1 MACGFLDN
9 IKKILSPDMP
19 TLKEGSSLWQKSV
32 RFLVTGGRVF
42 FKNRCIAKSGFLAY
56 VTLLEIFPLIAVL
69 IYLVPVF
76 FGPEL
81 REAVQNTLFQAIM
94 PVSTGDLEKVA
105 DDFLAGTKTKGAL
118 SLVGLLVFSVVLFYT
133 VEFAF
138 CEIWG
143 VKSRRSFLRSSAM
156 FTGVIVWVPI
166 SVGLSLYF
174 LNEFSKLGTMPL
186 TIKRDLPYILFFLSL
201 TLGYFYIPN
210 TQVRI
215 LNAAIGAFVA
225 TILWILVRALV
236 VTQIHRFVILDTL
249 IEKAGSIPYLLIWLF
264 STWIVILIGI
274 VVTYCAQNFKSL
286 LIEDL
291 SIRYELIDP
300 TVLLSILYIIGDN
313 FVRGKGEVDY
323 TAIRNSLPIQTPNLI
338 THLNYLE
345 KKGYIYINQQ
355 EMTYLMRT
363 SPQNILVYDLFNLN
377 EKTASMFHYIEG
389 DPKVFFDSINSLDC
403 SLKQVLQEK
412 SLEEFLSTR
421 NKTAADA
428 TQ

>member
-1 MACGFLDN
+1 MAGGFLDN
-9 IKKILSPDMP
+9 IKNILSPDMS
-19 TLKEGSSLWQKSV
+19 TLKEGSSLWQKTV

-69 IYLVPVF
+69 IYLVPVL

-94 PVSTGDLEKVA
+94 PVSTLELERVA
-105 DDFLAGTKTKGAL
+105 DDFLAGTRTKGAL
-118 SLVGLLVFSVVLFYT
+118 SLVGLLVFSVILFYT
-133 VEFAF
+133 IEFAF

-225 TILWILVRALV
+225 TMLWILVRAVL

-323 TAIRNSLPIQTPNLI
+323 TTIRNSLPIQTPNLI

-363 SPQNILVYDLFNLN
+363 SPQSILVYDLFNLN

-428 TQ
+428 TP